1 MPLNPSLNI
10 AVFAPAKINL
20 YLHVTAKR
28 NDGYHLIESLVVFAN
43 CGDQISAI
51 PSGKLKLTIEGQFS
65 GDLSPNSTNLVI
77 KAALILAEFAGIKA
91 TGDIILTKNLPVA
104 SGIGGGSAD
113 AAATLCAL
121 IELWGISISTKN
133 LFALAEKLGA
143 DVPVCLKGVPSII
156 TGIGDEII
164 PAPKLPK
171 LWLVLVNPNISV
183 STANVFS
190 KHQEK
195 FSLTQPFTAKSQSV
209 EKLANVLS
217 NYRNDLT
224 TAAKLVAPII
234 KDVLEAAEAT
244 ENQLLTRLSGSGA
257 TCFSLFKTKNA
268 ADTAVKQ
275 LLTTQ
280 PLWWIKAASIHF

>member
-1 MPLNPSLNI
+1 LPRKSPGNI
-10 AVFAPAKINL
+10 TFFAPAKINL

-28 NDGYHLIESLVVFAN
+28 NDGYHLIESLVAFAN
-43 CGDQISAI
+43 CGDQISAV
-51 PSGKLKLTIEGQFS
+51 PSGELKLTIEGQFS
-65 GDLSPNSTNLVI
+65 GDLSPNSDNLVI
-77 KAALILAEFAGIKA
+77 KAALMLAKFAGIKA
-91 TGDIILTKNLPVA
+91 TGDITLTKNLPVA

-121 IELWGISISTKN
+121 IELWNISISTRN

-275 LLTTQ
+275 LLTKH

>member
-1 MPLNPSLNI
+1 MPRKSPGNI
-10 AVFAPAKINL
+10 TFFAPAKINL

-28 NDGYHLIESLVVFAN
+28 NDGYHLIESLVAFAN
-43 CGDQISAI
+43 CGDQISAV
-51 PSGKLKLTIEGQFS
+51 PSGELKLTIEGQFS
-65 GDLSPNSTNLVI
+65 GDLSPNSDNLVI
-77 KAALILAEFAGIKA
+77 KAALMLAKFAGIKA
-91 TGDIILTKNLPVA
+91 TGDITLTKNLPVA

-121 IELWGISISTKN
+121 IELWNISISTRN

-234 KDVLEAAEAT
+234 KEVLEAAEAT

-275 LLTTQ
+275 LLTKH
-280 PLWWIKAASIHF
+280 PLWWTKAASIHF

>member
-1 MPLNPSLNI
+1 LPRKSPGNI
-10 AVFAPAKINL
+10 TFFAPAKINL

-28 NDGYHLIESLVVFAN
+28 NDGYHLIESLVAFVN
-43 CGDQISAI
+43 CGDQISVV
-51 PSGKLKLTIEGQFS
+51 PSGELKLTIEGQFS
-65 GDLSPNSTNLVI
+65 GDLSPNSDNLAI
-77 KAALILAEFAGIKA
+77 KAALMLAKFAGIKA
-91 TGDIILTKNLPVA
+91 TGDITLTKNLPVA

-121 IELWGISISTKN
+121 IELWNISISTRN

-234 KDVLEAAEAT
+234 KEVLEVAEAT

-275 LLTTQ
+275 LLTKH

>member
-1 MPLNPSLNI
+1 LPRTSSRNI
-10 AVFAPAKINL
+10 SFFAPAKINL
-20 YLHVTAKR
+20 YLHITAKR
-28 NDGYHLIESLVVFAN
+28 DDGYHLIESLVAFAN
-43 CGDQISAI
+43 CGDQVSVA
-51 PSGKLKLTIEGQFS
+51 PSTKLKLTIEGQFS
-65 GDLSPNSTNLVI
+65 DDLSPNHDNLVM
-77 KAALILAEFAGIKA
+77 KAALILAKFAGIKA
-91 TGDIILTKNLPVA
+91 TGDIVLTKNLPIA

-121 IELWGISISTKN
+121 KELWDISISTRD

-143 DVPVCLKGVPSII
+143 DVPVCLKGTPSII
-156 TGIGDEII
+156 TGIGNKII

-183 STANVFS
+183 STAKVFS
-190 KHQEK
+190 KYQGK
-195 FSLTQPFTAKSQSV
+195 YSPTQPFTVKPQSA
-209 EKLANVLS
+209 EKFANALS

-224 TAAKLVAPII
+224 TAAKLVAPSI
-234 KDVLEAAEAT
+234 KEVLEAAEAA

>member
-1 MPLNPSLNI
+1 LPRNSSQNI
-10 AVFAPAKINL
+10 TFFAPAKINL

-156 TGIGDEII
+156 TGIGNEII
-164 PAPKLPK
+164 SAPKLPK

-275 LLTTQ
+275 LLTKH